1 MKDSDAIKLPNSWAV
16 TRVGEVCTD
25 INYGYTASASEER
38 CGPRFLRITDIQ
50 NGQVRWESVP
60 YCTIESEQIPK
71 YALNVGDIVFARTGG
86 TVGKSFL
93 ITSVPE
99 ESVFASYLIR
109 ISAHAGILPKF
120 LYYFFQS
127 GAYWEQIG
135 IKKGGLQGNVNATTL
150 SSLEFPICP
159 FDEQAQIIAKIEE
172 LISKLDNGVE
182 SLKTAQAELQVY
194 RQAVLKH
201 AFEGKLTAR
210 WRATNK
216 SMLESPVHLIARI
229 KNDRETKYQYQL
241 DAWYLALSDWEKSG
255 CRGKRPV
262 KPKKQKDVEPID
274 DGTLRA
280 LPTLP
285 ANWIWVRLGQ
295 VTWSVKDGPHYS
307 PKYQDQG
314 IPFISGGNVRPEGV
328 DFSTAKFI
336 SRELHEELCERCK
349 PEIGDILYTKGGTT
363 GIARVNTYD
372 VEFNVWVH
380 VAVLKIAKLIEPFF
394 LQHALNSHFCYAQAQ
409 RFTHGV
415 GNQDLGLT
423 RMVNIM
429 LPVCGTEEQRAVISE
444 VERLISEI
452 DELQRTINAELF
464 RAESLRQSV
473 LKNAFSGKLVAQDPN
488 DEPASVLLERIKVEK
503 ADIENGN
510 KKIKRTAAA

>member
-1 MKDSDAIKLPNSWAV
+1 MNAKSLADNRASGRHPGSYQ
-16 TRVGEVCTD
+16 G
-25 INYGYTASASEER
+25 TAFGR
-38 CGPRFLRITDIQ
+38 LTFPFGPHNEQHRI
-50 NGQVRWESVP
+50 V
-60 YCTIESEQIPK
+60 
-71 YALNVGDIVFARTGG
+71 
-86 TVGKSFL
+86 
-93 ITSVPE
+93 
-99 ESVFASYLIR
+99 
-109 ISAHAGILPKF
+109 
-120 LYYFFQS
+120 
-127 GAYWEQIG
+127 
-135 IKKGGLQGNVNATTL
+135 
-150 SSLEFPICP
+150 
-159 FDEQAQIIAKIEE
+159 AKIEE
-172 LISKLDNGVE
+172 LFSELDNGVE
-182 SLKTAQAELQVY
+182 NLKTAREQLQVY

-201 AFEGKLTAR
+201 AFEGKLTAP
-210 WRATNK
+210 WRETNK
-216 SMLESPVHLIARI
+216 GTLENPDHLIARI
-229 KNDRETKYQYQL
+229 KNDRETKYQHQL
-241 DAWYLALSDWEKSG
+241 DAWYSALSDWEKSG
-255 CRGKRPV
+255 GRGKRPV

-295 VTWSVKDGPHYS
+295 LTWSVKDGPHYS

-336 SRELHEELCERCK
+336 SRELYEELCERCK

-372 VEFNVWVH
+372 IEFNVWVH
-380 VAVLKIAKLIEPFF
+380 VAVLKIAKSIEPFF
-394 LQHALNSHFCYAQAQ
+394 LQHALNSHFCYVQAQ

-429 LPVCGTEEQRAVISE
+429 LPICGTEEQRAVISE

-452 DELQRTINAELF
+452 DELQRTINAELLK
-464 RAESLRQSV
+464 AESLRQSV

-488 DEPASVLLERIKVEK
+488 DEPAPVLLEQIKVEK
-503 ADIENGN
+503 AEHRKWQKEHQEEPPHEYRIDSFKGLEFLHNAT
-510 KKIKRTAAA
+510 R